1 MARTIRKRKTGIK
14 RFSAPL
20 SVMLSKRSAAL
31 SSRGSVVLVAALLNN
46 MVLLSP
52 RGGTFSQTYTIT
64 PWLPQ
69 EAGKLAELSFAKFR
83 LKRID
88 VL

>member
-1 MARTIRKRKTGIK
+1 
-14 RFSAPL
+14 
-20 SVMLSKRSAAL
+20 
-31 SSRGSVVLVAALLNN
+31 

-52 RGGTFSQTYTIT
+52 RGGDFLANIYIT

-69 EAGKLAELSFAKFR
+69 EAGKLAELSEAKFR